1 MIKDYEH
8 LRRVVE
14 ETSFWLEFCN
24 LVSEKLGITILSVI
38 YIGTRHLAEIGEKQF
53 QSEDFALRMP
63 KGEAWAQVAKSLG
76 THPIP
81 ISLHDLPKA
90 IQDGQI
96 DGIDSPLPAI
106 KAYNLEKIKRLVLTS
121 HLVDCILMV
130 KSNKTILQPEEEAA
144 LFIAS
149 KKHSVSM
156 TFIGGRRKQVFFLN
170 MPKLIAS
177 WNRTI
182 VNWKGKLIPITE
194 SIFSFLRNS
203 KVGLKRSSDF
213 KG

>member
-1 MIKDYEH
+1 MA
-8 LRRVVE
+8 RVLQPC
-14 ETSFWLEFCN
+14 FRKIGHYDPFCN
-24 LVSEKLGITILSVI
+24 LHR
-38 YIGTRHLAEIGEKQF
+38 TRHLAEIGEKQF

-149 KKHSVSM
+149 KEAQRFNDIHRREEETGLFLEYAQTHSVVEPDYSELEGKAD
-156 TFIGGRRKQVFFLN
+156 TYYRKHLQLSQEQQGW
-170 MPKLIAS
+170 IE
-177 WNRTI
+177 TI
-182 VNWKGKLIPITE
+182 QRL
-194 SIFSFLRNS
+194 
-203 KVGLKRSSDF
+203 
-213 KG
+213 